1 MKIKNKKIAELF
13 EDIVGLD
20 SVKEN
25 VQSIINNIKLEKL
38 RDPNKKI
45 IPGHY
50 VFQGNPGTGKT
61 TIARILFDAF
71 KEMELIADEG
81 KLVEVTRP
89 DLVSMAIGGTAEKTA
104 KVLNSALGGI
114 LFIDEA
120 YSLVGE
126 GKDVGEEAIETIVPF
141 MENNKDK
148 FTLIVAGYT
157 EDMIDFLA
165 QNTGLKSRFDFTI
178 NFEDYTIDELMEIFH
193 IFAKQR
199 NMKIA
204 KDVLPA
210 LETIFKYKKRNA
222 RHFGNARTVR
232 KIFKACVS
240 MLNNRLTPII
250 DELEAHDSR
259 LFYLTLEDIPKEYNW
274 LVKNEGISEENID
287 EAYSN
292 FDNIIGLN
300 SVKTRVLDIIDKIQV
315 AKRRKKNSQIFPGHY
330 IFQGNPGTGKTMVAN
345 LMDDIFKSLH
355 ILQRGHI
362 ISVTRED
369 LVGNYIGHTATK
381 TKKVLESALGGV
393 LFIDEAYSLVSG
405 NGGSGSDFGQEAI
418 DTIVPFMENHRE
430 EFMLIVAGYP
440 QDISKLLDANSGLR
454 SRFTHTI
461 DFEDYN
467 SSDMVEIFL
476 IFLKDAGYHLE
487 AGVLNTLRIIF
498 QSKIDKAEH
507 FGNGRDVR
515 KIFYKICENMDNRI
529 ADDLSISD
537 DYRLNLIKQVDLM
550 DIKI

>member
-1 MKIKNKKIAELF
+1 MKIKHKEVAKLF

-38 RDPNKKI
+38 RDPHKKI

-71 KEMELIADEG
+71 KEMGIIKEDG
-81 KLVEVTRP
+81 KLIEVTRP
-89 DLVSMAIGGTAEKTA
+89 DLVSSAIGGTAERTTKI
-104 KVLNSALGGI
+104 LNAALGGI

-126 GKDVGEEAIETIVPF
+126 GQDYGAEAIETIVPF

-157 EDMIDFLA
+157 DDMIDFLA

-178 NFEDYTIDELMEIFH
+178 NFEDYTNEELMEIFH

-204 KDVLPA
+204 KDVIPA
-210 LETIFKYKKRNA
+210 LQTIFKYKKRNT
-222 RHFGNARTVR
+222 RHFGNAREVR
-232 KIFKACVS
+232 KIFKACIAG
-240 MLNNRLTPII
+240 LNTRLTSII
-250 DELEAHDSR
+250 DELQSNDSR
-259 LFYLTLEDIPKEYNW
+259 LFYITLEDIPKEYDW
-274 LVKNEGISEENID
+274 LVKHEGISQESID
-287 EAYSN
+287 DAYRN
-292 FDNIIGLN
+292 FDNVIGLH
-300 SVKTRVLDIIDKIQV
+300 SVKTSVLDIIDKIQV
-315 AKRRKKNSQIFPGHY
+315 AKRRKKNSLIFPGHY

-355 ILQRGHI
+355 VLQRGHI
-362 ISVTRED
+362 VSVTRED
-369 LVGNYIGHTATK
+369 LVGKYQGHTADK
-381 TKKVLESALGGV
+381 TRKVLESAIGGV

-405 NGGSGSDFGQEAI
+405 EDGFGQEAI
-418 DTIVPFMENHRE
+418 NTIVPFMENHRE
-430 EFMLIVAGYP
+430 EFMLIIAGYP
-440 QDISKLLDANSGLR
+440 QDIANLLDSNAGLR

-461 DFEDYN
+461 NFEDYEVKE
-467 SSDMVEIFL
+467 MIEIFEIL
-476 IFLKDAGYHLE
+476 VRKEQYHLE
-487 AGVLNTLRIIF
+487 NGVRNTLKVIF
-498 QSKIDKAEH
+498 KSIKDNSND
-507 FGNGRDVR
+507 FGNARDVR
-515 KIFYKICENMDNRI
+515 KIFAQICTNSDKRI
-529 ADDLSISD
+529 AKDLSIVDS
-537 DYRLNLIKQVDLM
+537 YELNLIKQEDLL
-550 DIKI
+550 DLKF

>member
-25 VQSIINNIKLEKL
+25 VQSIIDNIKLEKL
-38 RDPNKKI
+38 RDPHKKI

-71 KEMELIADEG
+71 KEMGLIEKEG
-81 KLVEVTRP
+81 KLIEVTRP
-89 DLVSMAIGGTAEKTA
+89 DLVSMAIGGTADRTT
-104 KVLNSALGGI
+104 KVLKSALGGI

-165 QNTGLKSRFDFTI
+165 ENTGLKSRFDFTI
-178 NFEDYTIDELMEIFH
+178 NFEDYTDEELMDIFH

-204 KDVLPA
+204 TDVIPA
-210 LETIFKYKKRNA
+210 LQTIFKYKKRNT
-222 RHFGNARTVR
+222 RHFGNAREVR
-232 KIFKACVS
+232 KIFKACIAT
-240 MLNNRLTPII
+240 LNKRLTPMI

-259 LFYLTLEDIPKEYNW
+259 LFYITLEDIPKEYDW
-274 LVKNEGISEENID
+274 LVKHEGISQESID
-287 EAYSN
+287 AAYKN
-292 FDNIIGLN
+292 FDKVVGLQ
-300 SVKTRVLDIIDKIQV
+300 SVKTSVLDIIDKIQV
-315 AKRRKKNSQIFPGHY
+315 AKRRKKNSLIFPGHY
-330 IFQGNPGTGKTMVAN
+330 IFQGNPGTGKTMVAH

-355 ILQRGHI
+355 VLQRGHI
-362 ISVTRED
+362 VSVTRED
-369 LVGNYIGHTATK
+369 LVGKYIGHTAVK

-393 LFIDEAYSLVSG
+393 LFIDEAYSLAGESE
-405 NGGSGSDFGQEAI
+405 SDFGQEAI
-418 DTIVPFMENHRE
+418 NTIVPFMENHRE
-430 EFMLIVAGYP
+430 EFMLIIAGYP
-440 QDISKLLDANSGLR
+440 DDIANLLDSNSGLR

-461 DFEDYN
+461 NFEDYELKE
-467 SSDMVEIFL
+467 MIEIFEIL
-476 IFLKDAGYHLE
+476 VSNEQYHLE
-487 AGVLNTLRIIF
+487 NGVRNTLKVIF
-498 QSKIDKAEH
+498 RSIKENSND
-507 FGNGRDVR
+507 FGNARDVR
-515 KIFYKICENMDNRI
+515 KIFTQICTNLDKRI
-529 ADDLSISD
+529 AKDLSITDS
-537 DYRLNLIKQVDLM
+537 YELNLIKQEDLL
-550 DIKI
+550 DLRF